1 MKKYLLIALSLV
13 FQYSQAQTPID
24 RTTVPPAGPA
34 PVLTIKDPTIYK
46 LPNGMTLLVVEDH
59 RFPKVSATFSIDR
72 GPVTEGAKAGVMNLM
87 GGMLNEGT
95 QKMSKAD
102 FDQAV
107 DKLGANVYLNAN
119 GGSAS
124 ALTRYFQHTFSLMGQ
139 ALREPAFKQES
150 FDKLKTQA
158 LTNFKSEANSV
169 QAVSSR
175 VVKALSYGKTHPE
188 GEFET
193 EESIQGV
200 NLNDIKAAY
209 HENISPS
216 RSYLTIVG
224 DIKPEQAKLFVN
236 EVFGTWKG
244 VKLTLPVLAD
254 VNNPDKTEIDLVNM
268 SNAVQSE
275 ISVVNL
281 ITLKQNNPDYF
292 PALLANYILGGG
304 AQSRLFM
311 NLREKYGFT
320 YGAYSSL
327 GSGRFQ
333 SRFDASASVRNA
345 KVDSAVTQF
354 LAEIKRIRTEK
365 VSDEELKVAKA
376 LYNGSFA
383 LGLEDP
389 ARTAKFASNILINEL
404 PADFYKTYLQRVN
417 AVTPE
422 DILRVSQKYMN
433 YQNTRIVVVGN
444 LSQIPDSLKKSGY
457 LVKYFDTYASAIA
470 VGADKS
476 KPAISAT
483 DVIKKYLAAIG
494 GIDKLKEIKTEE
506 STSNMTVSG
515 MSLTVIQKKMI
526 PNLENTTMSMGGNT
540 MLKTVFD
547 GNKGYQEQMGNK
559 KEFTPEEIAQKKS
572 RTSLFEQ
579 LDYLQNPA
587 FKLAVVGLQKI
598 GGSDAYQLSIIDPT
612 GKKSSEYYDVKSGLL
627 VKSET
632 TVTTGANTVNTSVE
646 VGDYRKAGVY
656 LIPYKQTIS
665 ITSTAGSQTIE
676 MTVKE
681 AQLNPVLTSA
691 DFKP

>member
-1 MKKYLLIALSLV
+1 MKKYLLIALALV
-13 FQYSQAQTPID
+13 FQYTQAQTLID
-24 RTTVPPAGPA
+24 RTMVPPAGPA
-34 PVLTIKDPTIYK
+34 PILTIKDPATYK
-46 LPNGMTLLVVEDH
+46 LANGMTILVVEDH

-87 GGMLNEGT
+87 GGMLSEGT

-107 DKLGANVYLNAN
+107 DKLGANVYLNSD

-124 ALTRYFQHTFSLMGQ
+124 SLTRYFQRTFSLMGQ

-175 VVKALSYGKTHPE
+175 VTKALSYGRNHPE

-200 NLNDIKAAY
+200 NMNDIKAAY
-209 HENISPS
+209 HANITPS

-224 DIKPEQAKLFVN
+224 DIKPELAKQYVN

-244 VKLTLPVLAD
+244 VKLALPVLA
-254 VNNPDKTEIDLVNM
+254 VVANPDKTEIDLVNM

-311 NLREKYGFT
+311 NLREKHGFT

-354 LAEIKRIRTEK
+354 LAEIKRMRTDK

-389 ARTAKFASNILINEL
+389 ARTAKFASNILINDL

-417 AVTPE
+417 AVTAD

-444 LSQIPDSLKKSGY
+444 LSQIPDSLRKSGY
-457 LVKYFDTYASAIA
+457 LIKYFDTFADAIVA
-470 VGADKS
+470 GSDKS
-476 KPAISAT
+476 KPVVSAT
-483 DVIKKYLAAIG
+483 DVIRHFLAAIG
-494 GIDKLKEIKTEE
+494 GIEKLKEIKTEE

-515 MSLTVIQKKMI
+515 MSLTVIQKKMV
-526 PNLENTTMSMGGNT
+526 PNLEYTTMSMGSNT

-547 GNKGYQEQMGNK
+547 GSKGYQEQMGNK
-559 KEFTPEEIAQKKS
+559 KDFTPEEIAQKMSK
-572 RTSLFEQ
+572 TSLTEQ
-579 LDYLQNPA
+579 LDYIQNPG
-587 FKLAVVGLQKI
+587 FKLAVTGSQKV
-598 GGSDAYQLSIIDPT
+598 GGSDAYQLSVIDPT
-612 GKKSSEYYDVKSGLL
+612 GKKSVEYYDVKSGLL

-632 TVTTGANTVNTSVE
+632 TVTTGANTVNTSIE
-646 VGDYRKAGVY
+646 VGDYRKTGVY

-665 ITSTAGSQTIE
+665 ITSTAGNQTIE

-681 AQLNPVLTSA
+681 VRLNPVLGPV